1 MKKGI
6 KMLSLALIMM
16 LLVSGCGSANAG
28 NTQNHDLQNNELQNS
43 GTQNVGESEL
53 KNDETQEM
61 EDSESQNNGTQ
72 DVENSELQSSETEN
86 SEDSELGTEETNDS
100 ESIESATEDEADDS
114 ENTEVLEET
123 ETSEENGE
131 NDAEVEEDITDIKIP
146 ETETIMYAQTAV
158 NVRSLPSTDGEKL
171 GTLRINEQIT
181 ALGEAVDG
189 WQMVRYKEKIAYVS
203 AKYLGTKQVEIQ
215 TPEPNTN
222 VQAGEIT
229 AEQVP
234 LPGDFDPNGIVVVI
248 DAGHQGKG
256 NYSKEPDG
264 PGSGTMKAKV
274 ASGTQGVATGIP
286 EYQLT
291 LTVSMKLRDELR
303 ARGYQVVMVRE
314 THNINI
320 SNSERAKVANNLG
333 ADAFIR
339 IHADG
344 SEKSSAK
351 GAMTI
356 CQTSSN
362 PYNASYYSESRRL
375 SDCVIQNFVAN
386 TGAKSRGVWET
397 DTMSGINWCQV
408 PVTILEMGF
417 MSNPEEDVL
426 MASDDYQ
433 NKMVK
438 GIADGIDAYFGR

>member
-1 MKKGI
+1 MKKTI
-6 KMLSLALIMM
+6 KMVAVFLMAF
-16 LLVSGCGSANAG
+16 LLFSGCGDTGAG
-28 NTQNHDLQNNELQNS
+28 NTQQDEIKNTE
-43 GTQNVGESEL
+43 NVQSEA
-53 KNDETQEM
+53 
-61 EDSESQNNGTQ
+61 
-72 DVENSELQSSETEN
+72 NSELTSEDASESMEETEALEGT
-86 SEDSELGTEETNDS
+86 EDTEVAEETEKTEET
-100 ESIESATEDEADDS
+100 ERA
-114 ENTEVLEET
+114 EET
-123 ETSEENGE
+123 EQESEEVTE
-131 NDAEVEEDITDIKIP
+131 IEIP
-146 ETETIMYAQTAV
+146 EEETTMYAQKAV

-171 GTLRINEQIT
+171 GTLRVNEEIT
-181 ALGEAVDG
+181 ALGKATDG
-189 WQMVRYKEKIAYVS
+189 WQMVRYKDRIAYVS
-203 AKYLGTKQVEIQ
+203 AQYLGVEKVVIQ
-215 TPEPNTN
+215 TPAPNTS

-229 AEQVP
+229 AEQVA

-256 NYSKEPDG
+256 NYNKEPVG
-264 PGSGTMKAKV
+264 PGSSTLKAKV
-274 ASGTQGVATGIP
+274 SSGTQGVATGLP

-303 ARGYQVVMVRE
+303 ARGYQVVMIRE

-320 SNSERAKVANNLG
+320 SNSERAKVANNLN

-344 SEKSSAK
+344 SDKSSAT

-375 SDCVIQNFVAN
+375 SDCVINHFVAN

-397 DTMSGINWCQV
+397 DTMSGINWCTV

-417 MSNPEEDVL
+417 MTNPDEDVK
-426 MASDDYQ
+426 MATDSYQ
-433 NKMVK
+433 NQMVE